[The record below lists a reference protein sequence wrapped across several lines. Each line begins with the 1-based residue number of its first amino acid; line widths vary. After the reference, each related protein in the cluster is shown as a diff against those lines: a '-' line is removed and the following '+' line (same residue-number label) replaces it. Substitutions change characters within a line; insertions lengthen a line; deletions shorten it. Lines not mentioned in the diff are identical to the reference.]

1 MSVEGYLIEHC
12 APTLASLKT
21 ASLFSCPCRG
31 RKTCKKSLPSAAA
44 AVPQGRGAGA
54 FARGERSA
62 LVYVYRK
69 GRLARELSARPV
81 AAFLRQLGYCDL
93 SEEGAIAC
101 LAGRLAA
108 RGGFPHEIGLFLGYP
123 LCDVQG
129 FIRHAGR
136 HCKCCRL
143 LEGVRRRSRGAEP
156 VSKVRPLPRGL
167 PAHVPAGVFARTA
180 DGGGRGAAAWFVK
193 HIWPKREEKEHE

>member
-31 RKTCKKSLPSAAA
+31 QEDLQKELAECSRRLCPKGVEL
-44 AVPQGRGAGA
+44 VLLR
-54 FARGERSA
+54 RGERSA

-93 SEEGAIAC
+93 SEEGAIAY

-136 HCKCCRL
+136 HCKCCGYWKVYGDEAEAQSLFQKFDRCREAYRRMFRRGCS
-143 LEGVRRRSRGAEP
+143 LEQLTVAAGA
-156 VSKVRPLPRGL
+156 RQHGL
-167 PAHVPAGVFARTA
+167 
-180 DGGGRGAAAWFVK
+180 
-193 HIWPKREEKEHE
+193 